1 MSWFVLMTMA
11 TEWNRRRVY
20 SFFRVGRL
28 RTAVP
33 FRYSWFVVMLFFFFF
48 LYFFSYFSIT
58 FLALTIN
65 DSGVQAIPRFQ
76 WTISVSDDVSV
87 FSEHQR
93 CNSMSMR
100 IIYSKTEQSRFLWW
114 YTNVYINIMYIYIY
128 KSSDI
133 LSNGMM
139 RWSETLDYWS
149 LCVFSYVRNN
159 TRKTRTLRLYI
170 YIYKI
175 RKIFPS

>member
-1 MSWFVLMTMA
+1 MIRINDNGHRMESQKGLFFFPCRKATHCRTISIFVI
-11 TEWNRRRVY
+11 RRHA
-20 SFFRVGRL
+20 L
-28 RTAVP
+28 
-33 FRYSWFVVMLFFFFF
+33 FFFF

-65 DSGVQAIPRFQ
+65 DNGVQAIPRFQ